1 MLKALL
7 MKDKNLLLK
16 TLPMEDNITHTW
28 LKKQK
33 NITWGKSFKCTI
45 KRMNLT
51 NQCTQLDIFSLPPVA
66 PIFPFQT

>member
-28 LKKQK
+28 LK
-33 NITWGKSFKCTI
+33 
-45 KRMNLT
+45 
-51 NQCTQLDIFSLPPVA
+51 NQ
-66 PIFPFQT
+66 